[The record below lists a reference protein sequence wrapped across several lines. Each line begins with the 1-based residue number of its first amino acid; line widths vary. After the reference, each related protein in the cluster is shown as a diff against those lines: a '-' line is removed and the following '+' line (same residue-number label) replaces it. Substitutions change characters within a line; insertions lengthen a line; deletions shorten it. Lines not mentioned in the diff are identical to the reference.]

1 MCHSR
6 SKSKFAPYV
15 IGTVLA
21 LAVFHQAAASLW
33 PGFDARA
40 YSVMV
45 TEPPSQQIVD
55 RSHKGDP
62 IASIQQVT
70 KRDQKPTAVE
80 SEQGPSAPPPA
91 ARSRIPVGCEA
102 AVSPLA
108 LRTSVSARCLS

>member
-21 LAVFHQAAASLW
+21 LAVIHQAAASLY

-40 YSVMV
+40 YSWILSQPV
-45 TEPPSQQIVD
+45 QQIVD
-55 RSHKGDP
+55 RSHKGDA
-62 IASIQQVT
+62 IASIRQVT
-70 KRDQKPTAVE
+70 KRDQKPAAVE
-80 SEQGPSAPPPA
+80 SEQGPSVPPPA
-91 ARSRIPVGCEA
+91 TKSRIPVGCEA